1 MLVPVNVSPAGLVD
15 QLPDFVGYLA
25 PNLQNKC
32 GCVVAH
38 TVMSVKDVWE
48 NLVSLPQVAVE
59 TVSDVSPEEP
69 LPVSLEDSPASQQQK
84 VRLGALLVEHREIF
98 STSKRLTDVHL

>member
-1 MLVPVNVSPAGLVD
+1 MLVPVYVSPAGLVD

-38 TVMSVKDVWE
+38 TVISVRDGVTTARVL
-48 NLVSLPQVAVE
+48 NPTDQG
-59 TVSDVSPEEP
+59 PY
-69 LPVSLEDSPASQQQK
+69 SQRILGLK
-84 VRLGALLVEHREIF
+84 VGPNWRI
-98 STSKRLTDVHL
+98 